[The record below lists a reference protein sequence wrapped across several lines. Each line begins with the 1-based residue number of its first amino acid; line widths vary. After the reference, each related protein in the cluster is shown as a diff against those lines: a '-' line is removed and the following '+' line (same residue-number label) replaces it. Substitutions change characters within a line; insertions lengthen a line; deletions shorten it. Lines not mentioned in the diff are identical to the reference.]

1 MMDVHDSRPKVEEQ
15 KQYLSLAER
24 EEAYASAR

>member
-1 MMDVHDSRPKVEEQ
+1 MEAQDSRPKAEEQ
-15 KQYLSLAER
+15 KQYMSLAER

>member
-1 MMDVHDSRPKVEEQ
+1 MESHDSRPKVDEQ
-15 KQYLSLAER
+15 KSYMSLAER

>member
-1 MMDVHDSRPKVEEQ
+1 MMDVHDSRPKVDEQ

>member
-1 MMDVHDSRPKVEEQ
+1 MESHDSRPKVDEQ
-15 KQYLSLAER
+15 KPHMSLAER